1 MRNIITVAI
10 LLFATAGTEL
20 FAMPQHGY
28 MQPDQRTAQ
37 TQEAGPG
44 QILRQGMTKLLKFMR
59 QEQGPSQQQIAM
71 FVEREIAPYFDFE
84 YMTQW
89 VAGPMNRYMSDQE
102 RAEMVNSVKTMLLGT
117 LTQRLTSYD
126 NQDVRFY
133 RPRRAGKNEVKVR
146 IGILQ
151 AGGYPANVDFR
162 FYRGAE
168 GWKVFDVSANGSSA
182 LTYYRQ
188 HFSRQFRQRTQQG
201 GYRR

>member
-1 MRNIITVAI
+1 MKKIITVAI
-10 LLFATAGTEL
+10 LLLAFTGTEL
-20 FAMPQHGY
+20 FAMPHYGY
-28 MQPDQRTAQ
+28 NQSNQRATQ
-37 TQEAGPG
+37 TQEVGPG

-59 QEQGPSQQQIAM
+59 QEQRPSQQQIAV
-71 FVEREIAPYFDFE
+71 FVDREIAPYFDFE

-89 VAGPMNRYMSDQE
+89 VAGPMNRYMTDQE

-133 RPRRAGKNEVKVR
+133 RPRRAGQNEVKVR

-188 HFSRQFRQRTQQG
+188 HFSRQFRQRAQQG
-201 GYRR
+201 GYQR

>member
-1 MRNIITVAI
+1 MKKIITAAI
-10 LLFATAGTEL
+10 LMIATAGSEL
-20 FAMPQHGY
+20 FAMPHYGY
-28 MQPDQRTAQ
+28 TQPNQRATQ
-37 TQEAGPG
+37 TQEVGPG

-59 QEQGPSQQQIAM
+59 QEQRPSQQQIAM
-71 FVEREIAPYFDFE
+71 FVEKEIAPYFDFD

-89 VAGPMNRYMSDQE
+89 VAGPVNRYMTDQE
-102 RAEMVNSVKTMLLGT
+102 RVEMANNVKSMLLGT
-117 LTQRLTSYD
+117 LTKRLTDYD

-133 RPRRAGKNEVKVR
+133 RPRRAGQNEVKVR

-162 FYRGAE
+162 FYHGAE

-188 HFSRQFRQRTQQG
+188 HFSRQFRQRAQQG